1 MDSDFRGAA
10 DDRPMMKNFLNFLV
24 WIRIYTLLYFLFI
37 TIIHY
42 DEKFFE
48 IFNLVLYIHIV
59 MFSMLKSIIKFSK

>member
-1 MDSDFRGAA
+1 MDSDFRGGA
-10 DDRPMMKNFLNFLV
+10 DDQPMMKNFLNFLV

-48 IFNLVLYIHIV
+48 FFDLDSYIHV
-59 MFSMLKSIIKFSK
+59 DVFSSIFVYNI